1 MSPSADRPGFR
12 SLALDAISRPDFADV
27 HLVALPPGAD
37 HDPRAWAELIFDG
50 RSTPV
55 PVIALMALR
64 QSLVGL
70 IGIPRA
76 DPTTIFQVARVE
88 GEEALIDA
96 DDRHLRF
103 CCGVAVDAERSLL
116 RVTTTVRLK
125 GWRGRVYFA
134 PVSLL
139 HAPVVRSMM
148 TKAVRRR
155 GS

>member
-1 MSPSADRPGFR
+1 MPPLVDRPGFR
-12 SLALDAISRPDFADV
+12 SLALDAIPRPDFADV

-37 HDPRAWAELIFDG
+37 PDPRVWAERIFDVG
-50 RSTPV
+50 STPV
-55 PVIALMALR
+55 PVIALMAVR

-76 DPTTIFQVARVE
+76 DPEKVFRVASVE

-103 CCGVAVDAERSLL
+103 CCGVAVDADRSLL
-116 RVTTTVRLK
+116 RVTTTVQLK
-125 GWRGRVYFA
+125 GWRGQVYFA

-148 TKAVRRR
+148 TKAVRRYTP
-155 GS
+155 